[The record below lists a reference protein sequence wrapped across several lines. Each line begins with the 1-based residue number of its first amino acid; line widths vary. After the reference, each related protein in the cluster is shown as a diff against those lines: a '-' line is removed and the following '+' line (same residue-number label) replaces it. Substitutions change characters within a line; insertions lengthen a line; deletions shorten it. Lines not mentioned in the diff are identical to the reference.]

1 MSGGRSVAGERSGLR
16 QVKDSKAQTDYQ
28 QDVPDDSIGTHEKGT
43 G

>member
-16 QVKDSKAQTDYQ
+16 QVKDSKGQTDYHH
-28 QDVPDDSIGTHEKGT
+28 DVAADPGGTRERGT